1 MSLSKFAN
9 WFKSSYSDGASN
21 CVEVAFAGDGTVG
34 LRDSKDRTGPVLEFN
49 SGEWAAFVEGVRS
62 GEFEQR

>member
-1 MSLSKFAN
+1 MSLGKFAN

-34 LRDSKDRTGPVLEFN
+34 LRDSKDRKGPVLEFN
-49 SGEWAAFVEGVRS
+49 PDEWAAFIKGVQS
-62 GEFEQR
+62 GEFGR